1 MEDKHGSLSHEG
13 HKHRSEMQKMSAVCV
28 SCRDFLDLLAHGPE
42 DLLRFGICE
51 GLGLQDANL
60 WARTV
65 PNCLA
70 MGFGFQAT
78 FLNIFFRSSKGR
90 MGKRHS

>member
-1 MEDKHGSLSHEG
+1 MEAWDMSHEG
-13 HKHRSEMQKMSAVCV
+13 HKDRSDADVCCV

-65 PNCLA
+65 PNCLV
-70 MGFGFQAT
+70 MQLF
-78 FLNIFFRSSKGR
+78 
-90 MGKRHS
+90 